1 MPLDLTASIQHLLR
15 RTEYVARPERV
26 SALVP
31 LGLNAAI
38 DNILTV
44 TTPVALPPGL
54 DHDIAGMGWEQSVQ
68 AKQWW
73 LDRLVDVPKPIQ
85 EKMTFFWH
93 GHFTSAWNK
102 VNDTWMMMTQNKLF
116 RDNALGNFVTLT
128 QAIAIDPAMLV
139 YLDNEQNTKY
149 SPNEN
154 FGRELLELF
163 TLGIGHYAE
172 SDVLACAK
180 AWTGHGIDWTET
192 SPTYLH
198 YKFTSSRHDTTV
210 KTFLGHA
217 FNYNGPDIINEI
229 LLNNATA
236 RLTAAK
242 FIVGKLWTYF
252 AHPNPPANV
261 VDALAAGFAV
271 DWNIASVLKQMFLR
285 PEFYLPTA
293 TQGLVRSPVEW
304 MVALMYHTG
313 FRSADLDPQWY
324 LDSMGQDPFNPPNVA
339 GWKSNAYWINTTTV
353 GARADF
359 AEQVTWWLHGANGG
373 TGHDDLK
380 AMSIPNAIA
389 AVTTLFGLAPL
400 STVSYNAL
408 AGFLTAQRA
417 AAPWGDWSEAPDLM
431 TMSML
436 APEMHMA

>member
-1 MPLDLTASIQHLLR
+1 MPIDITPMILHLLR
-15 RTEYVARPERV
+15 RTEYVARPARV

-31 LGLNAAI
+31 LGLDAAI
-38 DNILTV
+38 DDILTA
-44 TTPVALPPGL
+44 TMPVALPSNL
-54 DHDIAGMGWEQSVQ
+54 DHDIAGMSWEQSVQ

-73 LDRLVDVPKPIQ
+73 LDRMVDSPKPIQ

-116 RDNALGNFVTLT
+116 RDNALGNFLTLT
-128 QAIAIDPAMLV
+128 QAMAIDPAMLV

-172 SDVLACAK
+172 SDVLAAAK
-180 AWTGHGIDWTET
+180 SWTGHGIDWTDT

-198 YKFTSSRHDTTV
+198 YKFSSSRHDTTV
-210 KTFLGHA
+210 KTFLGRA
-217 FNYNGPDIINEI
+217 SNYNGPDIINEI
-229 LLNNATA
+229 LVNNATA
-236 RLTAAK
+236 KLTAAK
-242 FIVGKLWTYF
+242 FIIGKLWTYF
-252 AHPNPPANV
+252 AHPNPPSAV
-261 VDALAAGFAV
+261 VDALAPAFAA
-271 DWNIASVLKQMFLR
+271 DWNIKSVLKQMFLR
-285 PEFYLPTA
+285 SEFYLPAA

-304 MVALMYHTG
+304 VVALMYQTG
-313 FRSADLDPQWY
+313 YRSAALNPQWY
-324 LDSMGQDPFNPPNVA
+324 LETMGQDPFNPPNVA
-339 GWKSNAYWINTTTV
+339 GWKPNAYWINTTTV
-353 GARADF
+353 GARAEF
-359 AEQVTWWLHGANGG
+359 AQNVTWHLRSDG

-380 AMSIPNAIA
+380 SMAIPNAIA
-389 AVTTLFGLAPL
+389 AVTSLFGLTPL

-408 AGFLTAQRA
+408 AGFLATQRA
-417 AAPWGDWSEAPDLM
+417 AAPYGDWWEPTHLL